1 MSCYVQR
8 ARTTSDKT
16 KANRIVTTLSSL
28 TPANPLV
35 LVGAGKMGGALLS
48 GWLASGLDP
57 KAVVAIDPAPPAD
70 TAAMLAAAGIAPRA
84 DVPAVAAGVVV
95 VAVKPQL
102 MAAVLPGLM
111 PLIGP
116 GTIVLSIAA
125 GKTIA
130 SFAAVLGDVAVVRAM
145 PNTPAQVGRGIT
157 AAVANARATAGNR
170 ALVTTLL
177 QAVGEVAWLDDEALI
192 DTVTAISGSGPAY
205 VFHFVECLAEA
216 GERLGLS
223 PELAARFAR
232 ATVVGA
238 GELLHRSDLPAA
250 ELRKNVT
257 SPGGT
262 TAAALAVLAAK
273 DGLAPLIV
281 KAATAAKRR
290 SEELSG

>member
-1 MSCYVQR
+1 MGYNGLSIILSLKDIRFVEM
-8 ARTTSDKT
+8 
-16 KANRIVTTLSSL
+16 LSSL
-28 TPANPLV
+28 NPATPLV

-84 DVPAVAAGVVV
+84 DVPAGTARVIVA
-95 VAVKPQL
+95 AVKPQM
-102 MAAVLPGLM
+102 MAAVLPALK
-111 PLIGP
+111 PLVGP
-116 GTIVLSIAA
+116 ETIVLSIAA

-130 SFAAVLGDVAVVRAM
+130 SFEAALGDVAVVRAM

-157 AAVANARATAGNR
+157 AAVANRRATAEDR
-170 ALVTTLL
+170 ALVAALL
-177 QAVGEVAWLDDEALI
+177 EAVGEVAWLDDEALI

-232 ATVVGA
+232 ATVEGA
-238 GELLHRSDLPAA
+238 GELLHCSDLSPA
-250 ELRKNVT
+250 ELRQNVT

-262 TAAALAVLAAK
+262 TAAALAVLAAE

-281 KAATAAKRR
+281 KAAAAARQR